1 MVVKLKRIAT
11 IGLQAG
17 DEGKGKIAHYLAVDA
32 SRRAASSVPAEKAT
46 RPILVRRYNG
56 GPNAG
61 HTIVQDGVTYAFN
74 HLPAG
79 VCVPNAYSL
88 LGKGMYIEPRRLVQE
103 MRAAKEKGLEISPA
117 AIGIDARAHVI
128 LQYHT
133 EADRANFE
141 KENHTSTGSGIKQA
155 AVDKYG
161 RTGLRFIEF
170 LDQDLM
176 EQCLERRAR
185 DREAG
190 SLAALLTPGLSA
202 LGSSFMS
209 KKYAEEREFLLP
221 FLVQEHDLLKGKGY
235 IIDEG
240 AQGVMLDIDDGQY
253 PGTTSAHVS
262 AVPYGASL
270 GLGVI
275 KLYTSSVGIGDRA
288 FVSRM
293 PAGLEHTM
301 REAWKEY
308 GTKTGRPRNVGWF
321 DAVAVRYAAE
331 VTGIDC
337 LAATSLDRLEAL
349 WKEKENVKIVVGY
362 KAKGKVYPVWDVSF
376 HRRDMLY
383 EVEPVY
389 EELPSWE
396 RSIVQGKI
404 TGNAQRYLDR
414 IQELVGKEIIMV
426 GTGPS
431 LEELAVLRGPW
442 DITLPGA
449 A

>member
-1 MVVKLKRIAT
+1 MKRIAA

-17 DEGKGKIAHYLAVDA
+17 DEGKGKITHYLAVDA
-32 SRRAASSVPAEKAT
+32 SRIAASSVPAEKT
-46 RPILVRRYNG
+46 TKPILVRRYNG

-61 HTIVQDGVTYAFN
+61 HTIVHNGVTYAFN

-79 VCVPNAYSL
+79 VCVPHAYSL

-103 MRAAKEKGLEISPA
+103 MHAAKEKGLEISPA
-117 AIGIDARAHVI
+117 SMGIDARAQVI
-128 LQYHT
+128 LQHHT

-141 KENHTSTGSGIKQA
+141 KENHTSTGSGIKQVA
-155 AVDKYG
+155 IDKYG

-176 EQCLERRAR
+176 KKCLERRAR
-185 DREAG
+185 EKEGNSVAG
-190 SLAALLTPGLSA
+190 LLTPGLLG
-202 LGSSFMS
+202 LGSAYIS
-209 KKYAEEREFLLP
+209 KKYMEERDFLAP
-221 FLVQEHDLLKGKGY
+221 FLVQEEGLEHGKEFW
-235 IIDEG
+235 IDEG

-253 PGTTSAHVS
+253 PGTTSAHIS
-262 AVPYGASL
+262 AVPHAPSGTPLA
-270 GLGVI
+270 LGVI

-293 PAGLEHTM
+293 PESLERKM

-331 VTGIDC
+331 VTGINC

-349 WKEKENVKIVVGY
+349 WREQEKVKIVVGY
-362 KAKGKVYPVWDVSF
+362 KVKGKVYSVWDVSF
-376 HRRDMLY
+376 HRRDALY
-383 EVEPVY
+383 EAEPVY

-396 RSIVQGKI
+396 KSIVQGKI
-404 TGNAQRYLDR
+404 TSNAQRYLDR
-414 IQELVGKEIIMV
+414 IQALAGKEIVMI

-431 LEELAVLRGPW
+431 LEELAVLREPW
-442 DITLPGA
+442 KI
-449 A
+449 